1 MASGTPDR
9 FAVPA
14 LYSASRCCFAASPAL
29 AAKKYLPVAQ
39 FPPAYPQN
47 LEWNPTGFENLL
59 AEGIAV
65 SDKNGH
71 IYVADSGR
79 GVIFDFSSTAD
90 KVRDRWNG
98 KHHPDRVIRRVAR
111 LGGGRQR
118 DRRRLSSPTAPTGS
132 STSSTKAGT

>member
-1 MASGTPDR
+1 MASGLR

-14 LYSASRCCFAASPAL
+14 LVGLALLFAASPAL

-39 FPPAYPQN
+39 FPPQYPQN
-47 LEWNPTGFENLL
+47 LEWSPTEFQILL

-65 SDKNGH
+65 SDKNHH

-90 KVRDRWNG
+90 
-98 KHHPDRVIRRVAR
+98 
-111 LGGGRQR
+111 
-118 DRRRLSSPTAPTGS
+118 
-132 STSSTKAGT
+132 